1 MIRKTV
7 YMVAILLFSA
17 TFTHAGTTLTKD
29 KPLSLDL
36 DKGTVSFLAEVNG
49 KYLYQGTRHFAVY
62 EDGKNGDKS
71 VFKGFVN
78 HLDFYDALMKI
89 KAEPGNN
96 MTLENKE
103 KTHVTGTGFDVAVSW
118 EGADRVYTIDE
129 VIVES
134 NKNPIAMKFGG
145 NYENAKKLD
154 TGCLLCL
161 DSCPVGVVSNST
173 YTYGAVSKR
182 KEVSFK
188 GNQEILP
195 PDGTPVTITLTAK

>member
-1 MIRKTV
+1 MIRKIF
-7 YMVAILLFSA
+7 YVALFLMIAVVSA
-17 TFTHAGTTLTKD
+17 QAEVALTKEAPVFYD
-29 KPLSLDL
+29 VKNRS
-36 DKGTVSFLAEVNG
+36 VSFLALVNG
-49 KYLYQGTRHFAVY
+49 KYFYQGTRHFAVY
-62 EDGKNGDKS
+62 EKGSNGDKS
-71 VFKGFVN
+71 VFKGLVP

-103 KTHVTGTGFDVAVSW
+103 TTYVAGTAFDVTVTW
-118 EGADRVYTIDE
+118 KGADRAYTIDE
-129 VIVES
+129 VINES
-134 NKNPIAMKFGG
+134 NKKPIVMKFGG
-145 NYENAKKLD
+145 NYENAKKIK

-161 DSCPVGVVSNST
+161 DSCPVGIVSNST

-188 GNQEILP
+188 GNKDILP